1 MEHLSEQ
8 VNHLTKKTI
17 AMEDLRQMKDEQE
30 IDPWT
35 QPSQPF
41 PDEEEDSYFSN
52 SEDKTAQN
60 EIKEIGTQTE
70 KSPDFFPTEKFITKR
85 KKVRYTATRIKY
97 SPTRVKSRNFL
108 LNISYNSINKAD
120 FYNENFTLD
129 VFILLVKNLNPFSL
143 LRKISDKFKR
153 EMIYMFW
160 RECVQPAF
168 YRFICQEENFKYL
181 NGRDVSQPGV
191 LEIVGK
197 FVDQD
202 KNNLRLLQ
210 QCLANYK
217 DIFQYVYSC
226 TFPEIYTMSEKR
238 GIDMKINFYILFKSY
253 RDKAIMKQQLLAK
266 QTENYKSAEHRDEHE
281 CEQKPL
287 LKFNEFNDEE
297 EKEIKEMQRKKNK
310 KRKAT
315 AAVDDAERQAKLQ
328 KKAENKKEK
337 EKAMWKKLDELNKGF
352 KDIKKKERAEE
363 KKMSTTIIHYFF
375 IKCK

>member
-1 MEHLSEQ
+1 
-8 VNHLTKKTI
+8 
-17 AMEDLRQMKDEQE
+17 MKDEQE

-52 SEDKTAQN
+52 SEDKTTQN

-70 KSPDFFPTEKFITKR
+70 KSPDFFPTEKSITKR

-97 SPTRVKSRNFL
+97 SPTRLKSRNFL

-266 QTENYKSAEHRDEHE
+266 QAENYKSAEHRDEHE

-352 KDIKKKERAEE
+352 KDIKEKERAEE

>member
-1 MEHLSEQ
+1 M
-8 VNHLTKKTI
+8 
-17 AMEDLRQMKDEQE
+17 
-30 IDPWT
+30 
-35 QPSQPF
+35 
-41 PDEEEDSYFSN
+41 
-52 SEDKTAQN
+52 
-60 EIKEIGTQTE
+60 
-70 KSPDFFPTEKFITKR
+70 
-85 KKVRYTATRIKY
+85 
-97 SPTRVKSRNFL
+97 
-108 LNISYNSINKAD
+108 
-120 FYNENFTLD
+120 
-129 VFILLVKNLNPFSL
+129 
-143 LRKISDKFKR
+143 
-153 EMIYMFW
+153 
-160 RECVQPAF
+160 
-168 YRFICQEENFKYL
+168 
-181 NGRDVSQPGV
+181 

-217 DIFQYVYSC
+217 DIFQNVYSC

-315 AAVDDAERQAKLQ
+315 AAVDNAERQAKLQ

-352 KDIKKKERAEE
+352 KDIKEKERAEE

>member
-1 MEHLSEQ
+1 MERQTEQ
-8 VNHLTKKTI
+8 VNHLIKKTI
-17 AMEDLRQMKDEQE
+17 AMEDLRQTKDEQE

-35 QPSQPF
+35 QPSQSLPE
-41 PDEEEDSYFSN
+41 EEEDGYFSN
-52 SEDKTAQN
+52 SKDKTTQN
-60 EIKEIGTQTE
+60 KLKEIGTQSE
-70 KSPDFFPTEKFITKR
+70 KSPDFFPTEKSITKR

-108 LNISYNSINKAD
+108 SNISYNSINKAD
-120 FYNENFTLD
+120 FYNENFILD
-129 VFILLVKNLNPFSL
+129 VFIFLVKNLNPFSL
-143 LRKISDKFKR
+143 QRKISDKFKH
-153 EMIYMFW
+153 EMIYMLW
-160 RECVQPAF
+160 RERVPSAF

-181 NGRDVSQPGV
+181 NVRDVSQPDV

-297 EKEIKEMQRKKNK
+297 EKEIKEKNK

-315 AAVDDAERQAKLQ
+315 AEVDDAERQAKLQ

-337 EKAMWKKLDELNKGF
+337 EKTMWKKLDELNKRF
-352 KDIKKKERAEE
+352 KDIKEKERAEE
-363 KKMSTTIIHYFF
+363 KKMSATIIH
-375 IKCK
+375 

>member
-1 MEHLSEQ
+1 MEHLTEQ
-8 VNHLTKKTI
+8 VNQLIERTT
-17 AMEDLRQMKDEQE
+17 AMEDLRQTNDEQE

-35 QPSQPF
+35 QQSQPF
-41 PDEEEDSYFSN
+41 PEEEEDQEDGYFSN
-52 SEDKTAQN
+52 SEDKK
-60 EIKEIGTQTE
+60 IKEIGTQTE
-70 KSPDFFPTEKFITKR
+70 RSPDFFPTEKSIAKR
-85 KKVRYTATRIKY
+85 KKVWYTATRIKY

-217 DIFQYVYSC
+217 DIF
-226 TFPEIYTMSEKR
+226 
-238 GIDMKINFYILFKSY
+238 
-253 RDKAIMKQQLLAK
+253 
-266 QTENYKSAEHRDEHE
+266 
-281 CEQKPL
+281 
-287 LKFNEFNDEE
+287 
-297 EKEIKEMQRKKNK
+297 
-310 KRKAT
+310 
-315 AAVDDAERQAKLQ
+315 
-328 KKAENKKEK
+328 
-337 EKAMWKKLDELNKGF
+337 
-352 KDIKKKERAEE
+352 
-363 KKMSTTIIHYFF
+363 
-375 IKCK
+375 